1 LPGKT
6 IADAPRYYLV
16 ADLATAAT
24 APRLTPFPTIASMFI
39 LGIPGG
45 GGNQPDAVLACDAD
59 ARLSGAGLHCFKS
72 SKYLSM
78 NRIVDRGL

>member
-1 LPGKT
+1 
-6 IADAPRYYLV
+6 
-16 ADLATAAT
+16 
-24 APRLTPFPTIASMFI
+24 MFI